1 MAAWKERERQTDP
14 PVGGSGEE
22 GANLP
27 GKSAGKGLGRKEWR
41 AQGGW
46 GVGAELGGEQ
56 AECAR
61 GSSLATPTPRPGATC
76 APPYRPHPS
85 WGTKKPAVRVSC
97 APRGSSR
104 VLPLPGRLSWI
115 RKCGLSE
122 SPLTERVCGANS
134 RVGSWSVLRQD
145 DQPGGHTEPGN

>member
-46 GVGAELGGEQ
+46 GVGAELGGERV
-56 AECAR
+56 ECAR
-61 GSSLATPTPRPGATC
+61 GSSLATPTPPARGHLRPALPAAPQLGNQEAGCPGFVC
-76 APPYRPHPS
+76 AAGIIAS
-85 WGTKKPAVRVSC
+85 SASAWTAVLD
-97 APRGSSR
+97 PEMW
-104 VLPLPGRLSWI
+104 PL
-115 RKCGLSE
+115 
-122 SPLTERVCGANS
+122 
-134 RVGSWSVLRQD
+134 
-145 DQPGGHTEPGN
+145 